1 MAVLTLPSSPQ
12 PRSVT
17 PRLITARNELTPAF
31 GGTVQRLNRKGSRYA
46 LAVELPPMKYV
57 DALAWDDLMAEVDTV
72 LMGVPQPG
80 LVIGAP
86 GTPLVNGA
94 GQSGSSLTL
103 DGLTGG
109 YVIRKGQWL
118 SVVISGRRF
127 LYRAASAA
135 TAAGGGAVTVALR
148 TMLRSPPP
156 DNAVVE
162 IAAPMIEGFARMADD
177 ALAVGIEHL
186 VSLSFTIEERA

>member
-12 PRSVT
+12 PRSIT

-46 LAVELPPMKYV
+46 LAVEMPPMKYT
-57 DALAWDDLMAEVDTV
+57 DALAWDDLMAETDTV
-72 LMGVPQPG
+72 LMDVPQPG
-80 LVIGAP
+80 LVIGSP
-86 GTPLVNGA
+86 GAPLVNGA
-94 GQSGSSLTL
+94 GQSGSSLIL

-135 TAAGGGAVTVALR
+135 TASGGGAVTVPLR
-148 TMLRSPPP
+148 TMLRSLPP

-162 IAAPMIEGFARMADD
+162 IAVPKIEGFPRMADD

>member
-72 LMGVPQPG
+72 LMTVPQPG
-80 LVIGAP
+80 LVIGSP

-127 LYRAASAA
+127 LHRAASAA
-135 TAAGGGAVTVALR
+135 TASGGGTVTVALR